1 MHFKLIWVKVLSNF
15 TNILGTNSCPKN
27 QFTCSN
33 KRCVASKKTCD
44 GNDDCGDDSDEIL
57 RDCGGIV

>member
-1 MHFKLIWVKVLSNF
+1 M
-15 TNILGTNSCPKN
+15 NILGTNSCPKN

-33 KRCVASKKTCD
+33 KRCVASIKTCD

-57 RDCGGIV
+57 RECGGIV